1 MCDERRQIRLCLNSF
16 LPNKILDHTIK
27 ITYHFVHG
35 THQEWLC
42 NDSHEHMYI
51 ASSLFL
57 HQRHQGIWYPV
68 FPSLPQGGHACQNG
82 TTDWKPMSHIL
93 HNVEATF
100 ASVFLSKICSPWHA
114 RTIVDLLNTYL
125 GNYISRSL
133 LQYDKCNIC
142 YNYFTDYRGLCFCLA
157 ADGARDGVRN
167 CGNSYINH
175 LHLFF
180 CYRGSF
186 CYGFSGV
193 VQRTEA
199 PFLLRLFWCCWSDGR
214 SFSFNRS

>member
-1 MCDERRQIRLCLNSF
+1 
-16 LPNKILDHTIK
+16 
-27 ITYHFVHG
+27 
-35 THQEWLC
+35 
-42 NDSHEHMYI
+42 
-51 ASSLFL
+51 
-57 HQRHQGIWYPV
+57 
-68 FPSLPQGGHACQNG
+68 
-82 TTDWKPMSHIL
+82 MSHIL

-214 SFSFNRS
+214 SFSFNRSRGCFLSSTAIGIAPPILSIFGSAWHLMDDLWE